1 MGEEAEF
8 YGDPKPWQDMFPA
21 EEAIPASVLWDLLPF
36 NREIGPALRGD
47 PMPSGKLEKALW
59 EAKREKDFQELLKLR
74 NQGAPVQLEQL
85 PKITQED
92 SKSNNASASFGER
105 LRDARAKHSLSREE
119 LVRKMRLEF
128 GSKAPSIGAI
138 KKIEAGSEPL
148 EKNRRMYEW
157 FFALPIA
164 NRSNRIQQ
172 SSPK

>member
-1 MGEEAEF
+1 MGEETEF
-8 YGDPKPWQDMFPA
+8 YGEPKPWLDKFPA
-21 EEAIPASVLWDLLPF
+21 EEAIPASVLWDLLPY

-74 NQGAPVQLEQL
+74 DQGTHVESERM
-85 PKITQED
+85 PKILQED
-92 SKSNNASASFGER
+92 SKSNNVSVSFGVR
-105 LRDARAKHSLSREE
+105 LKEVRAKHSLSREE

-128 GSKAPSIGAI
+128 GSKAPSIGAL

-157 FFALPIA
+157 VFALPIA

-172 SSPK
+172 GSPK